1 MISLLSIIGKPTIHP
16 FLFFS
21 GKISGYLAWILFLL
35 IIFNVEIIGKQ
46 YDNILINIL
55 SFVILSAG
63 LAFIVLS
70 NVNLGRSNRLGLPE
84 DNDNTALKTGG
95 IYRISRNPMYVGFN
109 LLTLSSI
116 IYSANILIAIP
127 GVYSIFIYHLIILG
141 EEKFLKARFG
151 ASYADYKKKV
161 RRYV

>member
-1 MISLLSIIGKPTIHP
+1 MISLLSLIGKPTIHP

-21 GKISGYLAWILFLL
+21 GKISGYSTWFFTLL
-35 IIFNVEIIGKQ
+35 MLCNVQIISKQ
-46 YDNILINIL
+46 HNNILINIL
-55 SFVILSAG
+55 SFILLLAG
-63 LAFIVLS
+63 FVFIVLS
-70 NVNLGRSNRLGLPE
+70 FVNLGRSNRLGLPE

-95 IYRISRNPMYVGFN
+95 IYGVSRNPMYLGFN

-116 IYSANILIAIP
+116 VYSANILIAIP

-151 ASYADYKKKV
+151 APYADYKKKV